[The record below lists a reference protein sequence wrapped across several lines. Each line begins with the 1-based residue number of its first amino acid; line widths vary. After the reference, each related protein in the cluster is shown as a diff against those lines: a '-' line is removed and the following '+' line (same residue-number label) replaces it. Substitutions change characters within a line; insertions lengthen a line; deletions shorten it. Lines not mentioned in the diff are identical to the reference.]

1 MELKSIQITGFKSF
15 AKKISLDLSQNV
27 TGVVGPNGSGKSNV
41 SEAIKFV
48 LGEQSMKGMR
58 SKTGADLIFKGSSF
72 LSPLNRASVSL
83 ILNNTEKKISANF
96 SQRNEDLNNLL
107 KNLENLDEVILTREI
122 YKDGQSEYLI
132 NGTKVRLKDVQE
144 ILALAN
150 ISTAGHTM
158 VNQGE
163 ADRILLSNNQDRKE
177 MIEDALGLR
186 IYHIR
191 IKESEKKMDKVSNH
205 LKEIEIVRRENLPH
219 LNSLKKQM
227 KDLEKREEEI
237 INLSHTLKIFLYKEN
252 LDLEK
257 RKNDLKNF
265 KNLEENILNLE
276 KELENFQ
283 QKKQDLENFENK
295 NSKDK
300 NHLQIDLEKKLEEVE
315 EKIKILKKSEEE
327 FYKKN
332 IEVLE
337 KEISLLYLEKNW
349 ISKKTETNKQI
360 PNDFLISKNTL
371 ENFEIERKNDYTKIF
386 LSLENKDLENLKKEI
401 EKLNLN
407 EKDFFQKIK
416 NLEALEDFQEKLT
429 KIEEDLN
436 ILKNKLDLENQNL
449 GNLKNKN
456 LLERQDLEKELEKL
470 LAEKNSFKNKE
481 QESFY
486 KIDNEILKIKLNLEK
501 FYSEKSIFKNKQEIL
516 LEKENHFEN
525 LILEMNT
532 LIGSKTTLLYK
543 SFLENE
549 MTDFEKDLF
558 VLNNLD
564 LEKKIERSKIKIE
577 ESGIMNVEN
586 LKKEYQD
593 LLDKENFFNKEIT
606 DLENSKKDLENLI
619 QELKETLLLNF
630 NEGLNKINENFNN
643 YFNEIFP
650 GGKAGLSL
658 LQIEKKIDEEDENSK
673 IEYETGIDISISLPE
688 KKVKDLQMLSGG
700 ERALSSIALIFAMS
714 SINHPPFMVL
724 DETDAALDEA
734 NARKYG
740 KMIKRLAENSK
751 LLVITHNR
759 ETMNQCNVLYG
770 VTVGG
775 EGCSKLLSI
784 KFEDATQYAK

>member
-1 MELKSIQITGFKSF
+1 M
-15 AKKISLDLSQNV
+15 
-27 TGVVGPNGSGKSNV
+27 
-41 SEAIKFV
+41 
-48 LGEQSMKGMR
+48 
-58 SKTGADLIFKGSSF
+58 
-72 LSPLNRASVSL
+72 
-83 ILNNTEKKISANF
+83 
-96 SQRNEDLNNLL
+96 
-107 KNLENLDEVILTREI
+107 
-122 YKDGQSEYLI
+122 
-132 NGTKVRLKDVQE
+132 
-144 ILALAN
+144 
-150 ISTAGHTM
+150 
-158 VNQGE
+158 
-163 ADRILLSNNQDRKE
+163 
-177 MIEDALGLR
+177 
-186 IYHIR
+186 
-191 IKESEKKMDKVSNH
+191 
-205 LKEIEIVRRENLPH
+205 
-219 LNSLKKQM
+219 
-227 KDLEKREEEI
+227 
-237 INLSHTLKIFLYKEN
+237 
-252 LDLEK
+252 DLEK

-532 LIGSKTTLLYK
+532 LIGGKTTLLYK

-606 DLENSKKDLENLI
+606 DLENSKKR
-619 QELKETLLLNF
+619 F
-630 NEGLNKINENFNN
+630 
-643 YFNEIFP
+643 
-650 GGKAGLSL
+650 
-658 LQIEKKIDEEDENSK
+658 
-673 IEYETGIDISISLPE
+673 
-688 KKVKDLQMLSGG
+688 
-700 ERALSSIALIFAMS
+700 
-714 SINHPPFMVL
+714 
-724 DETDAALDEA
+724 
-734 NARKYG
+734 RKFDSR
-740 KMIKRLAENSK
+740 IKRDF
-751 LLVITHNR
+751 TF
-759 ETMNQCNVLYG
+759 
-770 VTVGG
+770 
-775 EGCSKLLSI
+775 
-784 KFEDATQYAK
+784 KF